1 MLVECGRRGKKG
13 KPGKKGDNN
22 AEDKAGD
29 QPKLG
34 YKEKK
39 KLAKEVS
46 HELYIHQCLAASP
59 VQTTICQA
67 MSQIGIIAIM
77 LCNCTFGIDLP
88 RTGCVMLHLLFL
100 SSGTSNK

>member
-13 KPGKKGDNN
+13 KPSRKGDSA

-46 HELYIHQCLAASP
+46 HELCAYTSAQ
-59 VQTTICQA
+59 
-67 MSQIGIIAIM
+67 
-77 LCNCTFGIDLP
+77 
-88 RTGCVMLHLLFL
+88 LLFMSRQQCAKL
-100 SSGTSNK
+100 CPQPAISL

>member
-13 KPGKKGDNN
+13 KPGKKGDND

-46 HELYIHQCLAASP
+46 YELCAYTSAQLLLLSRHQC
-59 VQTTICQA
+59 V
-67 MSQIGIIAIM
+67 
-77 LCNCTFGIDLP
+77 
-88 RTGCVMLHLLFL
+88 
-100 SSGTSNK
+100 K